1 MDKQVLSIY
10 LRMERWALGNVKGYV
25 KVQTWFWRNVCRES
39 GSNRSSLQ
47 FDLEER
53 LANSLRKCKT
63 RQTLPFVARWSSFR
77 RSTALSQISVKL
89 INHEIDEPSFPSKTS
104 FRKHN
109 LSPRWDKGSLN
120 LYLTVLQVNL
130 QPKGRGKNILKINCR
145 KRGERH
151 VLVLPPSR
159 TGGIVFYRRNIGELK
174 PAYRGIGSNC
184 QRKQALLLRSN
195 FKVGWTRLRAAYSWK
210 KGKKLSSI

>member
-1 MDKQVLSIY
+1 MILK
-10 LRMERWALGNVKGYV
+10 
-25 KVQTWFWRNVCRES
+25 
-39 GSNRSSLQ
+39 
-47 FDLEER
+47 ER
-53 LANSLRKCKT
+53 LSRK
-63 RQTLPFVARWSSFR
+63 RVESIFVAVRPWGKACEFVAKMQNAANPSFCR
-77 RSTALSQISVKL
+77 ALIEFSAQLDTALSQISVKL

-109 LSPRWDKGSLN
+109 LSPRQDKGSLN

-130 QPKGRGKNILKINCR
+130 QPKGRGKNILKINCK